1 MEQKSVDMHL
11 LLQELREFTDMKKLM
26 PTIVNKLLQ
35 RIELHTPEKKYTR
48 KTIKVDI
55 YFTAVRLVSLPNEQE
70 ISKMAEQIRS
80 ISQSFNRL
88 TP

>member
-1 MEQKSVDMHL
+1 MDMHL
-11 LLQELREFTDMKKLM
+11 LLQELREFTDMKKLT

-55 YFTAVRLVSLPNEQE
+55 YFTAVR
-70 ISKMAEQIRS
+70 
-80 ISQSFNRL
+80 
-88 TP
+88 